1 MRGGTSGAELNWPTL
16 IQTVREAG
24 RWQGLPGLG
33 PENVSFLFKIMHQIL
48 PTQRLVQCQ
57 DAERIGRISLM
68 LW

>member
-1 MRGGTSGAELNWPTL
+1 MRGRTSCAELNWPTL

-33 PENVSFLFKIMHQIL
+33 PKNVSFLFKMMHQIIQ
-48 PTQRLVQCQ
+48 TQGLVQCQ
-57 DAERIGRISLM
+57 DAEL